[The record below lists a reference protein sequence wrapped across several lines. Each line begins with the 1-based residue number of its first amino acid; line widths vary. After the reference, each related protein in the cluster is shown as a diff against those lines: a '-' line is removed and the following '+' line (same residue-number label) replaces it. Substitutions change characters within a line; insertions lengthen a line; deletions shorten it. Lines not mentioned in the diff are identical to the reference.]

1 MHYPDAWGYIQLGG
15 KCIVRDP
22 QWPAQLTAMT
32 IYYALHYHKDQTGA
46 FTADLDELVLPSEIV
61 DPFDIH
67 IELTGTRGDGFLVTV
82 DHNDEMTRRVVVR
95 DDRLLTSFQA
105 S

>member
-15 KCIVRDP
+15 KGIVRDP

-32 IYYALHYHKDQTGA
+32 IYYALHYHKDQTGV
-46 FTADLDELVLPSEIV
+46 FTTDLSELVLPKEIV
-61 DPFDIH
+61 NPFEIQ
-67 IELTGTRGDGFLVTV
+67 IELTGLGDGFLVTV
-82 DHNDEMTRRVVVR
+82 DRNDERTRRVFVR
-95 DDRLLTSFQA
+95 DDRLLSFQA